1 MDQPMIQNQAP
12 SRSARFHDWLLN
24 KAPHAYWNGDL
35 PGANFAREQWEQFQ
49 AMWRAGRLPLRHVV
63 WHITNRCNLRCAHC
77 GVRGGETAYTDLS
90 LEDFA
95 SALPDLLKLGLQS
108 VTLTGGEPLVRKD
121 LFDLIAVLKLCGVKV
136 GMVSNGHHFERFEA
150 QFRAHLP
157 DALAISIDGLEQSHD
172 QLRLFPGSYKQ
183 TLKALRL
190 ARDWKIPTLSVNT
203 TVWPDNLR
211 ELRELRQ
218 TIFEAGAAHW
228 VLRPITR
235 SGRAENAQT
244 LNEQQMLN
252 LLHFAA
258 ESLYQGYD
266 LSVAGVGYLG
276 PLDNWLNMAPFFA
289 YSGWD
294 SLYILPD
301 GSIKGFNEG
310 HLPIEGHLLNDALPE
325 LWYRRFRSYRE
336 SSLPEFCGDCR
347 FLNRCYGGNRV
358 EAETGTRC
366 LRTLLEKLDDK
377 HVDQAW
383 LSEFAQLSLP

>member
-1 MDQPMIQNQAP
+1 MDQSIEQVKKRDRP
-12 SRSARFHDWLLN
+12 SQRSDHFHKWLLN

-35 PGANFAREQWEQFQ
+35 PGENFAREQWGQFQ
-49 AMWRAGRLPLRHVV
+49 MMWRAGRLPLRHVV

-77 GVRGGETAYTDLS
+77 GVRGGETAYNDLS

-108 VTLTGGEPLVRKD
+108 ITLTGGEPLVRKD
-121 LFDLIAVLKLCGVKV
+121 LFDLIAVFKLCGLKV
-136 GMVSNGHHFERFEA
+136 GMVSNGHHFERFES

-172 QLRLFPGSYKQ
+172 QLRLFPGSYQQ

-190 ARDWKIPTLSVNT
+190 AREWQIPTLSVNT
-203 TVWPDNLR
+203 TVWPENLR
-211 ELRELRQ
+211 ELHELRQ
-218 TIFEAGAAHW
+218 VIFEAGAAHW

-235 SGRAENAQT
+235 SGRAENTQT
-244 LNEQQMLN
+244 LDQQQMLT

-276 PLDNWLNMAPFFA
+276 PLDSWLNMSPFFA

-301 GSIKGFNEG
+301 GSIKGFNEE
-310 HLPIEGHLLNDALPE
+310 HLPIEGHLLRDSLPE
-325 LWYRRFRSYRE
+325 VWFRGFRSYRE
-336 SSLPEFCGDCR
+336 SSLPEMCTDCR
-347 FLNRCYGGNRV
+347 FLGRCYGGNRV

-366 LRTLLEKLDDK
+366 LRPLLEKLDDSLTA
-377 HVDQAW
+377 QRW
-383 LSEFAQLSLP
+383 LSEWA